1 MEGRNCSTC
10 GLPPWGTN
18 SKGFCL
24 KLETKPRFGK
34 TRCTRHTVWVCSEE
48 CAYQALAVA
57 RYGPAASRW
66 PVTLA
71 QFRSMTDL
79 KPFTVPHEGSDVTKS
94 TLQDVDSTGPKIGL
108 FSIVAPEAIIRA
120 EGEFP
125 LQKRRGRPRKEFSLS
140 GAERARRHRQ
150 KAEAQEAAMVSA
162 LTVA

>member
-1 MEGRNCSTC
+1 MESCENC
-10 GLPPWGTN
+10 GLPTWVVG
-18 SKGFCL
+18 SQGILL
-24 KLETKPRFGK
+24 KLETQKRFGK
-34 TRCTRHTVWVCSEE
+34 TRCTKHTVWVCSEE

-57 RYGPAASRW
+57 RYGNAASKW
-66 PVTLA
+66 PVTLV
-71 QFRSMTDL
+71 QFRAMTDL
-79 KPFTVPHEGSDVTKS
+79 KPFTVPDEGSDVTKS
-94 TLQDVDSTGPKIGL
+94 TLQDVDSTGPKTGL